1 MIDLDHNASS
11 PLRPQARA
19 ALLAALDQGGN
30 ASSVHG
36 LGRQA
41 KRTLERARE
50 ALAAKLDVTPARIV
64 FTSGGTEANALALAG
79 RRVLASA
86 IEHPAVLAQPGTVP
100 ERLAV
105 DANGRV
111 QVAELAG
118 LLARTGA
125 DTVAVMAANNESGVV
140 QPVAA
145 VHAAKPAGVALHV
158 DAVQAP
164 GRLDL
169 EPLLAV
175 ADSLALSAHKLGG
188 PPGIGALVLGP
199 DGEPGRLLVGG
210 GQERGRRGGT
220 ENVPAAAAFAA
231 AMMAVSGAEAERM
244 AALRDR
250 MEAGLRALCPTVVIV
265 GADAPRLPNT
275 TAVAFPGRPASTLV
289 MALDLEGVAIGS
301 GAACSSGKVA
311 RSHVLAAMGLSDDI
325 VNCTVRL
332 SLGWSSNEADV
343 EGALAA
349 FARVLG
355 RKRAAA

>member
-1 MIDLDHNASS
+1 M
-11 PLRPQARA
+11 
-19 ALLAALDQGGN
+19 
-30 ASSVHG
+30 
-36 LGRQA
+36 
-41 KRTLERARE
+41 
-50 ALAAKLDVTPARIV
+50 
-64 FTSGGTEANALALAG
+64 
-79 RRVLASA
+79 RR
-86 IEHPAVLAQPGTVP
+86 
-100 ERLAV
+100 
-105 DANGRV
+105 
-111 QVAELAG
+111 
-118 LLARTGA
+118 
-125 DTVAVMAANNESGVV
+125 
-140 QPVAA
+140 
-145 VHAAKPAGVALHV
+145 

-169 EPLLAV
+169 GPLLAV

-199 DGEPGRLLVGG
+199 AMEPARLLVGG

-231 AMMAVSGAEAERM
+231 AMTALDGTEAERM

-250 MEAGLRALCPTVVIV
+250 LEAGLRALCPAAVIV

-311 RSHVLAAMGLSDDI
+311 RSHVLAAMGLNDDI

-332 SLGWSSNEADV
+332 SFGWSSNEADV

-355 RKRAAA
+355 RDRAAA